1 MLISAPAPSII
12 SAKCLKEF
20 DDFVC
25 LFCPRSLEHILGYPE
40 MINALYHLN
49 YNNAIPVCKISS
61 IRDSLDNPSSSA
73 LSSFWQQQ
81 KNAKARNMEKAPY
94 DSQASLVKVGIL
106 ACPIFEAVEQLVG
119 RLVAAMLLHLALA
132 TA

>member
-1 MLISAPAPSII
+1 
-12 SAKCLKEF
+12 
-20 DDFVC
+20 
-25 LFCPRSLEHILGYPE
+25 
-40 MINALYHLN
+40 
-49 YNNAIPVCKISS
+49 
-61 IRDSLDNPSSSA
+61 
-73 LSSFWQQQ
+73 
-81 KNAKARNMEKAPY
+81 MEKAPY

>member
-1 MLISAPAPSII
+1 
-12 SAKCLKEF
+12 
-20 DDFVC
+20 
-25 LFCPRSLEHILGYPE
+25 

-61 IRDSLDNPSSSA
+61 IRDSIDNPSSSA
-73 LSSFWQQQ
+73 LSSFWQQR

-106 ACPIFEAVEQLVG
+106 ACPILETVEQLVG